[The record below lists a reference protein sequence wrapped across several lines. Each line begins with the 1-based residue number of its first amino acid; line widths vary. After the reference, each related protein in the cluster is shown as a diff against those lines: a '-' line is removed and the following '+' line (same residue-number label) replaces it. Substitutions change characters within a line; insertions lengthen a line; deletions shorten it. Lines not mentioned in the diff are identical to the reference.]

1 MTSSR
6 REGSKIAPDEVR
18 RSGRNPGKELK
29 RSSPPRRGGA
39 NPIPD
44 LKAVHAIAL
53 ESTGVPR
60 MVQEVS
66 AMAFYL
72 CSKLASTMNGA
83 RVRPDGRVVKS
94 AY

>member
-1 MTSSR
+1 
-6 REGSKIAPDEVR
+6 
-18 RSGRNPGKELK
+18 
-29 RSSPPRRGGA
+29 
-39 NPIPD
+39 
-44 LKAVHAIAL
+44 
-53 ESTGVPR
+53 